1 MVAVL
6 LAVAAVV
13 AGAGAGVWFVLVPD
27 YRTAFLVDASASPAG
42 RFGAIA
48 AAVGSAARNSGDG
61 DALSMRRF
69 GGTCGATGTTAEVV
83 PTGRGQGDRIA
94 TEARTLTPSG
104 AATLGDGVLAAI
116 DDFSGLYPFRGKKV
130 NRIVVVTGHGEDACT
145 EDQVALR
152 KAIRDRIAAAGLTLE
167 FRFVGYKVPK
177 SRQDGLRQL
186 AAATGAPE
194 PRFATSA
201 DDLTTVLHKLT
212 IPGPAGA
219 SHVTVPGDTPAPE
232 PSEERKQYDFSVVML
247 TGWGVKVS
255 GAPVSCAA
263 ETNETSTD
271 GRQCRFK
278 LAEGQRIRLTAKIHG
293 PDPNP
298 MRAQNNPNYR
308 PMNTPYWYGCDEGPK
323 SRTCTVTMD
332 AERVSRPVDTSAKTP
347 TTSRVACVATE
358 DPAGGGV
365 GMVTCAMLTG
375 ASPPPMPEI
384 TYADGSV
391 DSPPG

>member
-1 MVAVL
+1 MVASL

-13 AGAGAGVWFVLVPD
+13 AGAGAYVWFVLVPD
-27 YRTAFLVDASASPAG
+27 YRTAFLVDASAGPAG

-61 DALSMRRF
+61 DALSVRRF
-69 GGTCGATGTTAEVV
+69 GGACGATGTTAEVV

-94 TEARTLTPSG
+94 TAARALAPSG

-130 NRIVVVTGHGEDACT
+130 NRIVVVTGHGEDACVK
-145 EDQVALR
+145 DQAALR
-152 KAIRDRIAAAGLTLE
+152 KTIQDRIAAAGLTLE
-167 FRFVGYKVPK
+167 FRFVGYQVPK
-177 SRQDGLRQL
+177 SRQGGLRQL

-201 DDLTTVLHKLT
+201 EDLTTVLHKLT

-232 PSEERKQYDFSVVML
+232 PSEKKKQYDFFVLML

-263 ETNETSTD
+263 KTNETSTD
-271 GRQCRFK
+271 EQRCRFT
-278 LAEGQRIRLTAKIHG
+278 LAEGQRIRLTATIHG

-298 MRAQNNPNYR
+298 MRAENNPYYR
-308 PMNTPYWYGCDEGPK
+308 PMNTPYWYGCDEGPR

-332 AERVSRPVDTSAKTP
+332 AKRVSKPVDTSAEIP
-347 TTSRVACVATE
+347 ATSRLACVATE
-358 DPAGGGV
+358 DPAAPGGG
-365 GMVTCAMLTG
+365 MFTCAGLTG
-375 ASPPPMPEI
+375 APPPPMPRI

-391 DSPPG
+391 DAPPS